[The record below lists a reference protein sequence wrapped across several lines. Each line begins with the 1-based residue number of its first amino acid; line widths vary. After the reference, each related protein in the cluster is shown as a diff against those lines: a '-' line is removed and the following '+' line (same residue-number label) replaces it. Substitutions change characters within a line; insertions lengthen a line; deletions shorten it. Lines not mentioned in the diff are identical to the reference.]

1 MKRLIFIIS
10 FISLISLVIATP
22 VLAYNFGDVM
32 GLASQTA
39 GETGLQQ
46 TSISAIVG
54 SVITT
59 VLGFVGAIFV
69 ILMIY
74 GGFSWMVSSGND
86 EKVGKAKKTIAYAVI
101 GLVVMIG
108 AYSITFFISSAI
120 EQSGKSD
127 DAPQEAGLPG
137 EATCTATGGSCKT
150 NFACTDNGGRV
161 LGVMDCGGTGV
172 SENQAVAICCLPPV
186 TPKADCE
193 SCGQGTL
200 NICSSNECSA
210 LGNCVFID
218 NYCINYGYCNECGRG
233 SINICD
239 KTECQAL
246 GCDYVDNECRTK
258 SPSYAP

>member
-10 FISLISLVIATP
+10 FIILISLVIATP
-22 VLAYNFGDVM
+22 VLAYNFGDIM

-46 TSISAIVG
+46 TSLSAIVA

-59 VLGFVGAIFV
+59 VLGFVGAVFV

-120 EQSGKSD
+120 EQSGISGGD
-127 DAPQEAGLPG
+127 QQEAG
-137 EATCTATGGSCKT
+137 ASFDVTCAAIGGSCKT
-150 NFACTDNGGRV
+150 NFACTDSGGTV
-161 LGVMDCGGTGV
+161 AGVIDCGGTEN
-172 SENQAVAICCLPPV
+172 ENQAIAICCVPPT

-200 NICSSNECSA
+200 NVCSSNECSA
-210 LGNCVFID
+210 LGNCIFID
-218 NYCINYGYCNECGRG
+218 NYCINYGACNDCGKG

-239 KTECQAL
+239 KKECEEL
-246 GCDYVDNECRTK
+246 GCNWYGS
-258 SPSYAP
+258 SPPPGKNKCDL